1 MPESADCCVLANVLH
16 DWGEDSV
23 RSLLTASCAALPPG
37 GFLVDHDVH
46 INATKTGPL
55 AAAEYSVFLMHSTP
69 GKCWSTSEL
78 TLMLQEAGFA
88 AVTCRPTPAD
98 RSAVI
103 AQKSSARSAVPDPA
117 TS

>member
-1 MPESADCCVLANVLH
+1 MLH
-16 DWGEDSV
+16 DWDEDSV
-23 RSLLTASCAALPPG
+23 RSLLTASYAALPPG

-55 AAAEYSVFLMHSTP
+55 AAAEYSVFLIHSTP

-78 TLMLQEAGFA
+78 TPMLQEAGFA
-88 AVTCRPTPAD
+88 SATCRPTAAD